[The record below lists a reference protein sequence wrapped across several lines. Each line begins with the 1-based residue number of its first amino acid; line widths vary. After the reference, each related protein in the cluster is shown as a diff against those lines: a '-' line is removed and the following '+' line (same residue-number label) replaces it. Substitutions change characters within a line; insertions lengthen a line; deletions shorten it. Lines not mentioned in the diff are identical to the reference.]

1 MNLFLVSTAALI
13 VSISHGMV
21 MVRSRGNHRS
31 LRRGTVWASLVVAAV
46 NWGIRDWQEVIL
58 LDIFF
63 VRLEC
68 YEVIRLGSQRVM
80 DGVWYRSH
88 LAGWRGKQL
97 QIMVES

>member
-1 MNLFLVSTAALI
+1 
-13 VSISHGMV
+13 MV

-31 LRRGTVWASLVVAAV
+31 LRRGTVWASLVVATV
-46 NWGIRDWQEVIL
+46 NRGIRDRQEVIL

-80 DGVWYRSH
+80 DGIWDRSH